1 MAFDGLIDTH
11 CHLDAAEFGGDA
23 SAVLDRARAAGV
35 TGFIV
40 PAVEVDNFAAVEA
53 LSAGNDDV
61 RHALGIHPLY
71 VQRARESDLE
81 VLEQRLA
88 AGGAIAVGEIG
99 LDHFVQDVDP
109 ELQRRFFVAQ
119 LKLAR
124 RFGLPVILHVRRAI
138 DAILKELRRI
148 EVPGG
153 IAHAFNGSRQQAD
166 IFRSMGFRL
175 GFGGSA
181 TYSGSTRI
189 RKLAA
194 ELPDDAMVLET
205 DSPDIRPEWAQDCPN
220 EPANLPRIASIIAQ
234 LRGISVENLASETAQ
249 NARCVFP
256 ALAGQGP
263 GGDNRSIEARSRA
276 Q

>member
-23 SAVLDRARAAGV
+23 AAVLGRARAAGV

-40 PAVEVDNFAAVEA
+40 PAVELANFDAVQA
-53 LSAGNDDV
+53 LSDANPDV

-71 VQRARESDLE
+71 VQRAQERDLE

-99 LDHFVQDVDP
+99 LDHYVHDVDP

-124 RFGLPVILHVRRAI
+124 RFGLPVILHVRRAV
-138 DAILKELRRI
+138 DAVLRELRRI

-166 IFRSMGFRL
+166 IFRAMGFRL

-189 RKLAA
+189 RKLAS

-205 DSPDIRPEWAQDCPN
+205 DSPDIRPEWA
-220 EPANLPRIASIIAQ
+220 
-234 LRGISVENLASETAQ
+234 
-249 NARCVFP
+249 
-256 ALAGQGP
+256 
-263 GGDNRSIEARSRA
+263 
-276 Q
+276 

>member
-11 CHLDAAEFGGDA
+11 CHLDAPEFGSGID
-23 SAVLDRARAAGV
+23 AVLDRARAAGV
-35 TGFIV
+35 SGFIV
-40 PAVEVDNFAAVEA
+40 PAVERANFDAVEA
-53 LSAGNDDV
+53 LSAGHADV

-71 VQRARESDLE
+71 VERAAEADLE

-99 LDHFVQDVDP
+99 LDHYVTDIDP
-109 ELQRRFFVAQ
+109 ELQRRYFVAQ

-138 DAILKELRRI
+138 DAILKELRRV

-166 IFRSMGFRL
+166 IFLAKGFKL
-175 GFGGSA
+175 GFGGSS

-189 RKLAA
+189 RSLAA
-194 ELPDDAMVLET
+194 TLPEDALVLET
-205 DSPDIRPEWAQDCPN
+205 DSPDIRPEWAQDQAN
-220 EPANLPRIASIIAQ
+220 EPANLPRIAATIAD
-234 LRGISVENLASETAQ
+234 LRTTSLEELAFQTAR
-249 NARCVFP
+249 NARSVFP
-256 ALAGQGP
+256 GLSAQAGVP
-263 GGDNRSIEARSRA
+263 R
-276 Q
+276 

>member
-11 CHLDAAEFGGDA
+11 CHLDAGEFGGGPAD
-23 SAVLDRARAAGV
+23 VLDRARAAGV

-40 PAVEVDNFAAVEA
+40 PAVEVANFAAVEA
-53 LSAGNDDV
+53 LSAAHADV

-71 VQRARESDLE
+71 VARARESDLE

-88 AGGAIAVGEIG
+88 GGGAIAVGEIG
-99 LDHFVQDVDP
+99 LDHYVQDVDP

-119 LKLAR
+119 LRLAQ
-124 RFGLPVILHVRRAI
+124 RFGLPVILHVRRAV
-138 DAILKELRRI
+138 DAILRELRRI

-166 IFRSMGFRL
+166 IFRAMGFRL

-181 TYSGSTRI
+181 TFSGSTRI
-189 RKLAA
+189 RRLAA

-205 DSPDIRPEWAQDCPN
+205 DAPDIRPEWAQDRPN
-220 EPANLPRIASIIAQ
+220 EPANLPRIAAVIAG
-234 LRGISVENLASETAQ
+234 LRGTDVERLAGQTAR
-249 NARCVFP
+249 NVRSVFP
-256 ALAGQGP
+256 GLAGQGATAP
-263 GGDNRSIEARSRA
+263 
-276 Q
+276 